1 MKTIASVLIQILDKS
16 KKIVPTNAECNMG
29 NVFRNILY
37 LLVFDIA
44 NYSTIPRVKCCL
56 LYTSD
61 AADE

>member
-37 LLVFDIA
+37 LLV
-44 NYSTIPRVKCCL
+44 L
-56 LYTSD
+56 TSLIT
-61 AADE
+61 APSLA